1 MAAAR
6 RTPQAREQALDR
18 HRGALA
24 EGLPRAAGDRS
35 ADPPDPYPR
44 RHPAPVDGRIS
55 ALAIAMHAGSFRAA
69 ARARHGPA
77 RSPRPRLDHLACV
90 LASGPMY
97 QHGAVAGLTYSG
109 HCSGRP
115 DRLRNVRG

>member
-44 RHPAPVDGRIS
+44 RHPAAVDGRIS

-77 RSPRPRLDHLACV
+77 
-90 LASGPMY
+90 
-97 QHGAVAGLTYSG
+97 
-109 HCSGRP
+109 
-115 DRLRNVRG
+115 